1 LSSNKE
7 AKLQIRITTELE
19 EQINE
24 VVELF
29 KSRTGVKTTKT
40 TIIESA
46 IEEGLKIIKSRI
58 EKNL

>member
-1 LSSNKE
+1 MSSNKE